1 MGQAKLRGTKAER
14 VKEGIE
20 KARVRHLE
28 FEKRRAERWQNMT
41 ADERMTTMLL
51 ATFMQRHGL

>member
-41 ADERMTTMLL
+41 AEQRMSVMLI
-51 ATFMQRHGL
+51 ATFAQRHGL